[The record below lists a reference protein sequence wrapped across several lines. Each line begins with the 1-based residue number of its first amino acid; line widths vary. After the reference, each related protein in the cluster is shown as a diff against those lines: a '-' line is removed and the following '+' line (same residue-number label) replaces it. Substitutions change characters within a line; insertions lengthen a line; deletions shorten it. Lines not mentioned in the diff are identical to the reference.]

1 MWEPRDKQTQ
11 ILVGRTGCKVK
22 KGSSR
27 CAGQVLI
34 DEGAGALYY
43 WRRVGT
49 IQLVTEQT
57 ESGCWAQQQ
66 EWIRL
71 IRQGDSSRRARR
83 GWRWGSTEGSGEWV
97 NRFIERDQAA
107 KYCWKV
113 KDDEHR
119 GVTGAFLE
127 ILAWKELRGAE
138 ARGWEGQR
146 KGGGLSQAGPD
157 SLWPSRRLFGGRM

>member
-49 IQLVTEQT
+49 IQLVTEQKLVLFI
-57 ESGCWAQQQ
+57 SSSIVGQ
-66 EWIRL
+66 EKGELPCQENINH
-71 IRQGDSSRRARR
+71 SS
-83 GWRWGSTEGSGEWV
+83 
-97 NRFIERDQAA
+97 
-107 KYCWKV
+107 
-113 KDDEHR
+113 
-119 GVTGAFLE
+119 
-127 ILAWKELRGAE
+127 
-138 ARGWEGQR
+138 
-146 KGGGLSQAGPD
+146 
-157 SLWPSRRLFGGRM
+157 